1 MQTLLIATRNA
12 HKTAEFRAM
21 LKRWFEVS
29 DLTAHPEVSSIE
41 ETGTTF
47 HENATLKAVAGST
60 HFGGFVLADDSG
72 IEADGLGGAP
82 GIFSARY
89 AGEDASDERN
99 RVKLLEELDRVSAKG
114 KARSGRFR
122 CVLALAVSGR
132 LIETFE
138 GVVEGTIINQSK
150 GEGGFGYDPIFV
162 PEGYC
167 KTFAQ
172 LDSKIKNTES
182 HRARALA
189 KFTEWLQERQS
200 YQT

>member
-1 MQTLLIATRNA
+1 MQKLLIATRNA

-29 DLTAHPEVSSIE
+29 DLTAHPDVPSIE
-41 ETGTTF
+41 ETGATF
-47 HENATLKAVAGST
+47 QENATLKAAAGSK

-72 IEADGLGGAP
+72 IEVDALGGAP

-89 AGEDASDERN
+89 AGRDATDEKN
-99 RVKLLEELDRVSAKG
+99 RLKMLEELDRVSAKG

-122 CVLALAVSGR
+122 CVLALAAHGR

-150 GEGGFGYDPIFV
+150 GKGGFGYDPIFV

-167 KTFAQ
+167 NTFAQ

-189 KFTEWLQERQS
+189 KLLEWLRERQS